1 MSFNAPPAIFAAK
14 PAIFT
19 YGSLMFEPVWSRVV
33 AGRYTSACARVS
45 GFTRR
50 KIRDVTYP
58 AAIPHADSMIEGRVY
73 WPSTSLALDPKAQA
87 EDLAA
92 LDHFEDVDYERV
104 QVEVELLEP
113 LASWSAGERIAAW
126 IYVFR
131 EPSRVLDQPWDV
143 QWFADTGIHE
153 FIASYVKRRT
163 M

>member
-1 MSFNAPPAIFAAK
+1 MADPAIFTAQ

-33 AGRYTSACARVS
+33 AGRYTSARAQVS
-45 GFTRR
+45 GFARR

-58 AAIPHADSMIEGRVY
+58 AAIPRADSMIEGRVY
-73 WPSTSLALDPKAQA
+73 QFSLGPDAQA
-87 EDLAA
+87 DAAQQAADIAA

-113 LASWSAGERIAAW
+113 LGSRPAGGKIASW

-131 EPSRVLDQPWDV
+131 EPSRVLDEPWDV
-143 QWFADTGIHE
+143 QWFAQTGIHE